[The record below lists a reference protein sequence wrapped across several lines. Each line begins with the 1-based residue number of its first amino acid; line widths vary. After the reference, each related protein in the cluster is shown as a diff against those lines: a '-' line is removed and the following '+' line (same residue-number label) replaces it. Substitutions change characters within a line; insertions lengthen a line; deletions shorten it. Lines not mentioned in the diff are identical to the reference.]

1 MDVHPPSHVMIG
13 FDPSPSHLKT
23 RYCDSNRLSWK
34 PSHGSRIIRCAS
46 HRYHGAFSSSFS
58 ENQMVSELSF
68 TVTSPRSSHRKI
80 VDTEMRSCGPE
91 VKITG
96 TFIGNSTVEKRNVLQ
111 TTLFF

>member
-1 MDVHPPSHVMIG
+1 
-13 FDPSPSHLKT
+13 
-23 RYCDSNRLSWK
+23 
-34 PSHGSRIIRCAS
+34 
-46 HRYHGAFSSSFS
+46 
-58 ENQMVSELSF
+58 MVSELSF